1 MGNGCDVD
9 VDADATGN
17 DDDDD
22 DEDDDVTVDIWHYI
36 VVWIHH
42 YIHQIEPNHTS
53 IHSFVEPP
61 LGLIGI
67 TYFHSIAALI

>member
-1 MGNGCDVD
+1 MGNGCD

-17 DDDDD
+17 D